1 MLNSIIH
8 TWWHFIMPFVQYWLL
23 HGMQTTA
30 NTPSTK
36 HTHTHT
42 RICIRK
48 KNNIHTNLIKPLVS
62 KFKCIQNISPFLHS
76 LCVYLRVCLPF
87 VWVWSGFFR
96 SFFFVVDRIP
106 LKSTE
111 QKLKTMTTPT
121 AAAVATTTIVYK
133 EDLFKIPHNMRY
145 PNLVPVSSNSSFF
158 CSNTITI
165 CSYLLFFHP
174 FFPYG
179 KHKLVAF
186 LSSTSF
192 LTMHNQTYIWS
203 TYNNAI
209 ANSNDFFKKK
219 TYLQH
224 TQECTC
230 LLT

>member
-96 SFFFVVDRIP
+96 SFFFCWP
-106 LKSTE
+106 N
-111 QKLKTMTTPT
+111 
-121 AAAVATTTIVYK
+121 TIGK
-133 EDLFKIPHNMRY
+133 NGTKIENDD
-145 PNLVPVSSNSSFF
+145 NTNSSSSSN
-158 CSNTITI
+158 
-165 CSYLLFFHP
+165 
-174 FFPYG
+174 
-179 KHKLVAF
+179 
-186 LSSTSF
+186 
-192 LTMHNQTYIWS
+192 
-203 TYNNAI
+203 NN
-209 ANSNDFFKKK
+209 NSIQRGS
-219 TYLQH
+219 L
-224 TQECTC
+224 
-230 LLT
+230 